1 MAKIKL
7 DYDRI
12 SGDLARIQR
21 DLDNLP
27 EEAFDVFRDA
37 TPIDKGNARNKTK
50 LKRDTIVADYPYAV
64 RLNDGYS
71 RQAPD
76 GMVEP
81 TIKFLN
87 KRVKQIFR
95 K

>member
-1 MAKIKL
+1 MKIRL
-7 DYDRI
+7 VYDRI
-12 SGDLARIQR
+12 SKDLKKIQE
-21 DLDNLP
+21 DLDKLP
-27 EEAFDVFRDA
+27 QEAFEVFRDA

-50 LKRDTIVADYPYAV
+50 LKRNTIEADYPYAV

-71 RQAPD
+71 KQAPN

-81 TIKFLN
+81 TVKYLN